1 MKKKLIAIFFIIFIL
16 VFSGVF
22 VKAIS
27 IENKYEITKPLKL
40 NECPININVHET
52 WNLLNNTGN
61 GIQIPID
68 VRFKYEWNEGFI
80 DTLWPE
86 YPRWYSLSLLKTED
100 GLQDFMDTYAGEEV
114 ILYCKAGSRSLQGA
128 QILCDAG
135 FIGTVYNM
143 QGGIT
148 TWITEGYPIRNN
160 TEPTKPDI
168 IGPLLGEPGEQLFFN
183 FSTNDI
189 DEDRVYYWIDWNDT
203 AIPEWIGPFLID
215 EKITL
220 AHIWDEMGTYLI
232 KAKTKDIFNEES
244 DFSVLEVTILEN
256 QQPDVPTISG
266 ALHGKPKREYE
277 YTFNSSDPNGDPIM
291 YIIEWEDNNT
301 EWTEYGNSGVEIK
314 LKHIWNNEG
323 EYTIRAKAKDVY
335 GAESNWSEFEV
346 KITRTRVTFN
356 PVFCWIFER
365 FPILERLFSFFYE
378 QNVVKPL
385 I

>member
-1 MKKKLIAIFFIIFIL
+1 MKKKILAICFIMLIQ

-22 VKAIS
+22 VNAIS
-27 IENKYEITKPLKL
+27 NENKYEISKPIKL
-40 NECPININVHET
+40 IECPININVYEA
-52 WNLLNNTGN
+52 WDLLNNTGN

-80 DTLWPE
+80 DTPWPE

-100 GLQDFMDTYAGEEV
+100 GLQAFMDMYAGVEV

-148 TWITEGYPIRNN
+148 AWITEGYPIRNN
-160 TEPTKPDI
+160 TEPTQPDI

-203 AIPEWIGPFLID
+203 TIPEWIGPFLID

-220 AHIWDEMGTYLI
+220 AHFWDEVGTYLI

-244 DFSVLEVTILEN
+244 DFSIFEVTILEN
-256 QQPDVPTISG
+256 QPPYAPTISG
-266 ALHGKPKREYE
+266 SINGKPKIEYE
-277 YTFNSSDPNGDPIM
+277 YTFNAVDSNYDDVKYLIYWGDNTSNWTDFNSSGTD
-291 YIIEWEDNNT
+291 
-301 EWTEYGNSGVEIK
+301 VK
-314 LKHIWNNEG
+314 VKHMWSEEG
-323 EYTIRAKAKDVY
+323 AYNITAKAQDIH
-335 GAESNWSEFEV
+335 GAEGPEG
-346 KITRTRVTFN
+346 TLTVTIPRN
-356 PVFCWIFER
+356 KQSIDNIFLRFLEKHPQL
-365 FPILERLFSFFYE
+365 FPILKQLLGLQLDF
-378 QNVVKPL
+378 
-385 I
+385 